1 MAQQLQWAVL
11 ALESP
16 APDLS
21 ATLTSVLGQLSG
33 YYWQLASWID
43 LYELR
48 SLAKQ
53 VGRYDYSENGRGH
66 LRVYG

>member
-33 YYWQLASWID
+33 YYWQLATWID
-43 LYELR
+43 LYELPE
-48 SLAKQ
+48 SGET
-53 VGRYDYSENGRGH
+53 GRP
-66 LRVYG
+66 V